1 MKNYHFKIAAFIVLF
16 LFVFV
21 NVEAQEI
28 TDENTYLINQYF
40 QNIISD
46 NAKVTDGDFLN
57 QKNINSNS
65 IYNSEVYVTQT
76 GNYNSV
82 NVKANPKKLELS
94 QIGNSNNYEFITY
107 YNANKLNFEAQQ
119 IGNNNQ
125 LQVFGQNSIIN
136 NMKIVQ
142 FSNNKTITITNF

>member
-1 MKNYHFKIAAFIVLF
+1 MKICYCLF
-16 LFVFV
+16 LINLIFF
-21 NVEAQEI
+21 ESLAQQNN
-28 TDENTYLINQYF
+28 ENTFIINQYF
-40 QNIISD
+40 QSIKTE
-46 NAKVTDGDFLN
+46 NAKIVEGNLLN
-57 QKNINSNS
+57 QQNINTKSN
-65 IYNSEVYVTQT
+65 YNSEIVILQT
-76 GNYNSV
+76 GNYNNI
-82 NVKANPKKLELS
+82 NVKANSKKVEIN

-107 YNANKLNFEAQQ
+107 YNTNKINFEAQQ

>member
-1 MKNYHFKIAAFIVLF
+1 MKKTFKIF
-16 LFVFV
+16 LVFTLLV
-21 NVEAQEI
+21 SVISYTSNAQQ
-28 TDENTYLINQYF
+28 TDENTYIINQYF
-40 QNIISD
+40 QKINTD
-46 NAKVTDGDFLN
+46 NGKIAKGDLFN
-57 QKNINSNS
+57 QQNINSKSN
-65 IYNSEVYVTQT
+65 YNSEVAILQT

-82 NVKANPKKLELS
+82 NVKANPKKLDIS

-107 YNANKLNFEAQQ
+107 YNSNKLNFEAQQ